1 MPILQEELKT
11 AIFKSSKLLLKN
23 INYSLNLKLVK
34 IGERKKSYDH
44 YHYYDG
50 YNIKIEYVDCK
61 IGIKRIA
68 QCSDEYGK

>member
-34 IGERKKSYDH
+34 IGERKKSYN
-44 YHYYDG
+44 HYYGG
-50 YNIKIEYVDCK
+50 YNIEIEYVDCK